1 MNEQYKDNFQKIEIF
16 PQGKLFRITYDS
28 DGNLLRIL
36 AKNQTLLDEIVE
48 AFSVANPAAF
58 FSQQYGYAGEPTL
71 YNINQFGYFLP
82 GLLFDVLEWIKTQY
96 GSLKY
101 VAVSTQCEN
110 YINDYIKPLSRYI
123 TSQFETIDITDDIGL
138 DSPFEKRAYQDEAV
152 EALFKRGFGRGLI
165 EIPTA
170 LSFLLYFH

>member
-1 MNEQYKDNFQKIEIF
+1 MNEQYKDNFEKIEIF
-16 PQGKLFRITYDS
+16 PQGKLFRLTYDP

-36 AKNQTLLDEIVE
+36 SKTQTLLDEIVE
-48 AFSVANPAAF
+48 AFSVANPSAF

-101 VAVSTQCEN
+101 LAISVQCEN
-110 YINDYIKPLSRYI
+110 YINDFIRPLYRYI
-123 TSQFETIDITDDIGL
+123 TDNFETTDIMDDIG
-138 DSPFEKRAYQDEAV
+138 V
-152 EALFKRGFGRGLI
+152 
-165 EIPTA
+165 
-170 LSFLLYFH
+170 SFDGIKTVGI